1 MSIYL
6 AFVLNL
12 NGRSQKNQLAV
23 QLIRRRR
30 MWTGYFQSPNS
41 VFGAFRYEF
50 FNDLYHRFLL
60 TPKTNMKC
68 LCLQAMAVVY
78 GRCVE
83 EIGQFNDTRYIVGM
97 LDRVGFKRTQN
108 FVYVDFKSTR
118 NFVDFWYVLALIEFS
133 CVCTF
138 GIKFILHD
146 FVAWQLIRCR
156 E

>member
-12 NGRSQKNQLAV
+12 KERHQKNQLTV
-23 QLIRRRR
+23 QLIRRRLR
-30 MWTGYFQSPNS
+30 TCCYFQSLNS

-83 EIGQFNDTRYIVGM
+83 EIGPFNDTRYIVGM
-97 LDRVGFKRTQN
+97 LDRVGFKRTRS

-118 NFVDFWYVLALIEFS
+118 NFVDFWCVLALIKSS
-133 CVCTF
+133 CVCIF

-146 FVAWQLIRCR
+146 FVAL
-156 E
+156 